1 MDPYFAVIVRAF
13 LGLDGL
19 TVVTSFEIE
28 ASSALNVGGADWLS
42 QEVVVNDLKVAILDA
57 GLQVKFLTDRPLAVN
72 HVSSVAFISFEDKK
86 GQALSRL
93 RKELNK
99 GSW

>member
-1 MDPYFAVIVRAF
+1 MDPYFAVIVRTF

-28 ASSALNVGGADWLS
+28 ARSALNIGVADWLS
-42 QEVVVNDLKVAILDA
+42 QGVVVNDFKVAILDA
-57 GLQVKFLTDRPLAVN
+57 GLQVKLLTDRPLAVN
-72 HVSSVAFISFEDKK
+72 HVSSVGFISFEDKK
-86 GQALSRL
+86 EQALSRL

-99 GSW
+99 GSG